1 MYINVKFLSNLIP
14 FNAITAIAVSGQNFR
29 SVHIAIADLS
39 NTESDIL
46 CNIMEYS
53 SWISKF
59 LRIQILI
66 RVNTIC
72 NDNTPKINCHVC
84 PKVSLIM

>member
-39 NTESDIL
+39 NTESHIL
-46 CNIMEYS
+46 CNGVFFMD
-53 SWISKF
+53 SKIF
-59 LRIQILI
+59 K
-66 RVNTIC
+66 NT
-72 NDNTPKINCHVC
+72 DIN
-84 PKVSLIM
+84 